1 MRPARPNGSAPAP
14 FTALAALASRSLLVA
29 CAALLA
35 AACTKEPE
43 RSAKTEQAATS
54 SSASSSSGPSACD
67 VLVGT
72 WRVEGF
78 LGEGPEAAASA
89 EKLNGGF
96 DEQAQSVRIAYT
108 GTRVKM
114 WSPGSLLISNG
125 YEVKER
131 APKRCVFEVKGER
144 SVVEV
149 VDANHVLLEKGAAS
163 VGTKMR
169 MERTH
174 DEAPAAGPQ

>member
-1 MRPARPNGSAPAP
+1 MRRARPTGSKLASPALVLAC
-14 FTALAALASRSLLVA
+14 TALLSAGCAKEADKSPKPEAAYS
-29 CAALLA
+29 
-35 AACTKEPE
+35 T
-43 RSAKTEQAATS
+43 AATS
-54 SSASSSSGPSACD
+54 TGPSACD

-78 LGEGPEAAASA
+78 LGEGPEASASA
-89 EKLNGGF
+89 AKLNGGF

-131 APKRCVFEVKGER
+131 APKKCVFEVKGER

-174 DEAPAAGPQ
+174 DEAPAVGPQ

>member
-1 MRPARPNGSAPAP
+1 MRSAPHPIVALLRRAPFARPA
-14 FTALAALASRSLLVA
+14 LVVVYAAV
-29 CAALLA
+29 LA
-35 AACTKEPE
+35 AACAKEE
-43 RSAKTEQAATS
+43 RSPKAEQAAAS
-54 SSASSSSGPSACD
+54 SSAGSSAGPSACD

-114 WSPGSLLISNG
+114 WSPGSLLISNA

-149 VDANHVLLEKGAAS
+149 LDPNHVLLEKGAAS

-174 DEAPAAGPQ
+174 DEPPAVGPQ